1 MRRACSSSRRP
12 RAQLDAERPASGDA
26 ETGPAAGGDPGSG
39 PGREVGGG
47 TGVDRPKPRP
57 PRRFFGTVRL
67 DPLRASRDMSVVVE
81 EVVQHLNALPGADV
95 DVSVE
100 ISATVRDGVGET
112 VRRIVDENC
121 KTLRFRSHGF
131 EEE

>member
-1 MRRACSSSRRP
+1 
-12 RAQLDAERPASGDA
+12 
-26 ETGPAAGGDPGSG
+26 
-39 PGREVGGG
+39 
-47 TGVDRPKPRP
+47 
-57 PRRFFGTVRL
+57 
-67 DPLRASRDMSVVVE
+67 MSVVVE